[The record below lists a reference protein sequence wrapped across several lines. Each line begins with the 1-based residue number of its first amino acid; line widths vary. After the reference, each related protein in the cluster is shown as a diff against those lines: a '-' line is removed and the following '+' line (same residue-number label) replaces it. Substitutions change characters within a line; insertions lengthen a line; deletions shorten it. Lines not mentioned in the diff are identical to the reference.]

1 MTLEKEKRERHCK
14 EREREREGGGE
25 REGLKDYFSVPLAAL
40 LFVNILVNNL
50 SISVAC
56 LCSVSYLHRSLC
68 AVLD

>member
-1 MTLEKEKRERHCK
+1 MEKEKRERHCK
-14 EREREREGGGE
+14 EREREGGGETGE
-25 REGLKDYFSVPLAAL
+25 REGLKYYFSVPLAAL